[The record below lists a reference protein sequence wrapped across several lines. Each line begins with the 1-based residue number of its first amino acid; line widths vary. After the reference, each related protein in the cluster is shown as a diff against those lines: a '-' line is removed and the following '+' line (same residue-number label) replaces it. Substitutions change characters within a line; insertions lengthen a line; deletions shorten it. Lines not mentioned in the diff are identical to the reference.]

1 MTGDERRWREPWV
14 VSESP
19 DALVVAKPAGVPTRR
34 RGRHGQDGMTEWVQR
49 QRPHRD
55 LAVEDTLATEDA
67 GRLVLVERGASTS
80 AASSPTSPEDAAPWD
95 AALRSRTALL
105 DPTDTDAF
113 VWVDRHHDGLDDIRV
128 ERLGPVAL
136 ALDYRDRSS
145 SLPEPWLAGLLA
157 APGVEAVYQ
166 QHRQRRGAG
175 GVARPVAGD
184 APPRFDVHELG
195 IRYRIDLEASATSSG
210 LFLDQRETRRE
221 LLSASMEGQ
230 TVLNTFAHTG
240 AFSVAAALAGAETL
254 TLDLSKHYL
263 DWARE
268 NLRLNDVDP
277 DHHDFVYGD
286 ALDWMGRFA
295 KRGRRFDLVI
305 ADPPTSSTPRKGSKR
320 WTVGRDLHELVRR
333 SVELASPGGR
343 VYVSTNFR
351 KLRWSAFLDH
361 VDRGLADAG
370 RHARVETRTLPLD
383 HRSDA
388 DDPPYLKA
396 AWLLLTD

>member
-1 MTGDERRWREPWV
+1 MTDGERRWSEPWV
-14 VSESP
+14 VSETP
-19 DALVVAKPAGVPTRR
+19 DAIVVAKPTGVPTERR
-34 RGRHGQDGMTEWVQR
+34 ARHGQDGMVEWVRR
-49 QRPHRD
+49 QRPDRD
-55 LAVEDTLATEDA
+55 LTVEHPLGTDEA
-67 GRLVLVERGASTS
+67 GRLVLVERGGSTPERS
-80 AASSPTSPEDAAPWD
+80 EWTPTDDVAPWD
-95 AALRSRTALL
+95 AALRARTTLFDLA
-105 DPTDTDAF
+105 DTDAF
-113 VWVDRHHDGLDDIRV
+113 LWVDRDHDGLDDIRV

-145 SLPEPWLAGLLA
+145 PLPDPWLAGLLS

-166 QHRQRRGAG
+166 QHRPRRGAG
-175 GVARPVAGD
+175 DVARLVAGD

-195 IRYRIDLEASATSSG
+195 VRYRIDLEASATSSG

-221 LLSASMEGQ
+221 LLSSSMTGH

-240 AFSVAAALAGAETL
+240 AFSVAAALVGAETL

-277 DHHDFVYGD
+277 DDHDFVYGD

-305 ADPPTSSTPRKGSKR
+305 ADPPTSSTPRKGSGR
-320 WTVGRDLHELVRR
+320 WTVGRDLHELVRL
-333 SVELASPGGR
+333 SVALTAPGGR
-343 VYVSTNFR
+343 AYVSTNFR
-351 KLRWSAFLDH
+351 KLRWSAFLEH
-361 VDRGLADAG
+361 VDRGLAAAG
-370 RHARVETRTLPLD
+370 RHAHVETRTLPLD

-396 AWLLLTD
+396 AWLVLED

>member
-1 MTGDERRWREPWV
+1 MTGGERRWSEPWV
-14 VSESP
+14 VSETP
-19 DALVVAKPAGVPTRR
+19 DALVVVKPAGVPVRR
-34 RGRHGQDGMTEWVQR
+34 RGRRGQDGMAEWVQR
-49 QRPHRD
+49 QRPGRD
-55 LAVEDTLATEDA
+55 LAADGSLTTDEP
-67 GRLVLVERGASTS
+67 GRLVLVERGAS
-80 AASSPTSPEDAAPWD
+80 ASERSRPTPGDDASPWD
-95 AALRSRTALL
+95 AALDERTALL
-105 DPTDTDAF
+105 DPSDTDAF
-113 VWVDRHHDGLDDIRV
+113 VWVDRHHDGLDDVRI
-128 ERLGPVAL
+128 ERLGRVAL
-136 ALDYRDRSS
+136 ALDYRDRSTP
-145 SLPEPWLAGLLA
+145 LPEAWLSGLLA
-157 APGVEAVYQ
+157 AGVDAVYQ
-166 QHRQRRGAG
+166 QHRPRRGAG
-175 GVARPVAGD
+175 DVARLVAGD
-184 APPRFDVHELG
+184 AAPQFDVHELG

-221 LLSASMEGQ
+221 LLSTPMTGQ

-268 NLRLNDVDP
+268 NLRLNEIDLD
-277 DHHDFVYGD
+277 DHDFVYGD

-305 ADPPTSSTPRKGSKR
+305 ADPPTASTPRKGTKR

-333 SVELASPGGR
+333 SAELTAPGGR

-388 DDPPYLKA
+388 EDPPYLKA
-396 AWLLLTD
+396 AWLLLED

>member
-1 MTGDERRWREPWV
+1 MTGGERRWREPWV
-14 VSESP
+14 VSETS
-19 DALVVAKPAGVPTRR
+19 DALVVTKPAGVSTRR
-34 RGRHGQDGMTEWVQR
+34 TGRHGQDGMVEWVQR
-49 QRPHRD
+49 QRPERD
-55 LAVEDTLATEDA
+55 LVVGDPLPTEDA
-67 GRLVLVERGASTS
+67 GRLVLVERGASMSENSRST
-80 AASSPTSPEDAAPWD
+80 PLDDGGPWS
-95 AALRSRTALL
+95 AALRARTALL
-105 DPTDTDAF
+105 DPADTDAF
-113 VWVDRHHDGLDDIRV
+113 VWVDRHHDGLDEIRI

-136 ALDYRDRSS
+136 ALDYRDRSTP
-145 SLPEPWLAGLLA
+145 LPADWLTGLSA
-157 APGVEAVYQ
+157 TPGIEAVYQ
-166 QHRQRRGAG
+166 QHRPRRGAG
-175 GVARPVAGD
+175 DTARLVAGD

-221 LLSASMEGQ
+221 LLSASMEGR

-277 DHHDFVYGD
+277 DDHDFIYGD

-320 WTVGRDLHELVRR
+320 WTVGRDLHELVRL
-333 SVELASPGGR
+333 SAELTAPGGR
-343 VYVSTNFR
+343 AYVSTNFR
-351 KLRWSAFLDH
+351 KLRWSAFLDQ
-361 VDRGLADAG
+361 VERGLAAAG

-396 AWLLLTD
+396 AWLHVHP

>member
-1 MTGDERRWREPWV
+1 M
-14 VSESP
+14 VSETP
-19 DALVVAKPAGVPTRR
+19 DALVVVKPAGVPVRR
-34 RGRHGQDGMTEWVQR
+34 RGRRGQDGMAEWVQR
-49 QRPHRD
+49 QRPGRD
-55 LAVEDTLATEDA
+55 LAADGSLTTDEP
-67 GRLVLVERGASTS
+67 GRLVLVERGAS
-80 AASSPTSPEDAAPWD
+80 ASERSRPTPGDDASPWD
-95 AALRSRTALL
+95 AALDERTALL
-105 DPTDTDAF
+105 DPSDTDAF
-113 VWVDRHHDGLDDIRV
+113 VWVDRHHDGLDDVRI
-128 ERLGPVAL
+128 ERLGRVAL
-136 ALDYRDRSS
+136 ALDYRDRSTP
-145 SLPEPWLAGLLA
+145 LPEAWLSGLLA
-157 APGVEAVYQ
+157 AGVDAVYQ
-166 QHRQRRGAG
+166 QHRPRRGAG
-175 GVARPVAGD
+175 DVARLVAGD
-184 APPRFDVHELG
+184 AAPQFDVHELG

-221 LLSASMEGQ
+221 LLSTPMTGQ

-268 NLRLNDVDP
+268 NLRLNEIDLD
-277 DHHDFVYGD
+277 DHDFVYGD

-305 ADPPTSSTPRKGSKR
+305 ADPPTASTPRKGTKR

-333 SVELASPGGR
+333 SAELTAPGGR

-388 DDPPYLKA
+388 EDPPYLKA
-396 AWLLLTD
+396 AWLLLED